1 MDTFANKELYMSEP
15 VLAFHAVAGIR
26 IGTTCAQIKQT
37 VRDDLTLFEIAPN
50 SSTAAV
56 FTQNAF
62 CAAPVTL
69 SKKHLH
75 NTAPRFLLINSG
87 NANAGTGVQGLQ
99 DALSSCAS
107 VAAQASCT
115 SEAVLPF
122 STGVI
127 GVSLPVEKICKA
139 IPVTFQNLSTD
150 NWDKAARAIM
160 TTDTVPKLVSR
171 QAEIGGHTVTVT
183 GISKGAGMIRPDMA
197 TMLGFIATDA
207 SVPQNLLQEC
217 LHYAANRSFNRVTID
232 GDTSTNDSCVLV
244 ATGKGMLSVNT
255 ADEPY
260 LQLRDL
266 ITEVCI
272 ALAQAIVRDGE
283 GATKFITVRVEQGAD
298 TQECLDVAY
307 TIAHSP
313 LVKTAFFASDANW
326 GRILAAVGRAGL
338 KNLDL
343 DKIKIYLGDVC
354 IVENGGRAQSYTEAQ
369 GQAVM
374 SEKEITIRV
383 LLARGDAVE
392 DVWTCDF
399 SYDYVKINAEYRT

>member
-1 MDTFANKELYMSEP
+1 MSEP

-26 IGTTCAQIKQT
+26 IGTTCAQIKQA

-69 SKKHLH
+69 SKQHLH

-87 NANAGTGVQGLQ
+87 NANAGTGAQGLQ

-139 IPVTFQNLSTD
+139 IPIAFQNLSAD

-171 QAEIGGHTVTVT
+171 QAEIGGHLVTVT

-207 SVPQNLLQEC
+207 SVPQSLLQEC

-244 ATGKGMLSVNT
+244 ATGKGMLTVSR
-255 ADEPY
+255 ADERY

-283 GATKFITVRVEQGAD
+283 GATKFITVRVEQGANA
-298 TQECLDVAY
+298 QECLDVAY

-338 KNLDL
+338 NNLDL
-343 DKIKIYLGDVC
+343 DKIKIYLGEVC
-354 IVENGGRAQSYTEAQ
+354 IVENGGRAPSYTEAQ

-383 LLARGDAVE
+383 LLARGDVIE

>member
-1 MDTFANKELYMSEP
+1 MSEP

-26 IGTTCAQIKQT
+26 IGTTCAQIKQA

-87 NANAGTGVQGLQ
+87 NANAGTGAQGLQ

-139 IPVTFQNLSTD
+139 IPVAFQNLSAD

-171 QAEIGGHTVTVT
+171 QAEIGGHLVTVT

-207 SVPQNLLQEC
+207 SVPQSLLQEC

-244 ATGKGMLSVNT
+244 ATGKGMLTVSA
-255 ADEPY
+255 ADEAY

-283 GATKFITVRVEQGAD
+283 GATKFITVRVEQGANA
-298 TQECLDVAY
+298 QECLDVAY

-338 KNLDL
+338 NNLDL
-343 DKIKIYLGDVC
+343 DNIKIYLGDVC

-383 LLARGDAVE
+383 LLARGDVAE

>member
-1 MDTFANKELYMSEP
+1 MSEP

-26 IGTTCAQIKQT
+26 IGTTCAQIKQA

-87 NANAGTGVQGLQ
+87 NANAGTGAQGLQ

-139 IPVTFQNLSTD
+139 IPVAFQNLSAD
-150 NWDKAARAIM
+150 HWDKAARAIM

-171 QAEIGGHTVTVT
+171 QAEIGGHLVTVT

-207 SVPQNLLQEC
+207 SVPQSLLQEC
-217 LHYAANRSFNRVTID
+217 LNYAANRSFNRVTID

-244 ATGKGMLSVNT
+244 ATGKGMLTVNT
-255 ADEPY
+255 ADEAY

-298 TQECLDVAY
+298 AQECLDVAY

-343 DKIKIYLGDVC
+343 DKIKIYLGEVC

-383 LLARGDAVE
+383 LLARGDALE